1 MLQQLEA
8 VCRESQQFRALN
20 LDIACPA
27 HLPHLTSCACVVKS
41 RAGEVVRR
49 ENGTAGYTVRV
60 PVIVMCDICNNVVP
74 GMWMWE
80 VPPAELRLAARHH
93 QVDTTLQQIFCIDL
107 GTQSASSASKSLC
120 FIDIAIFVSSIWQY
134 SQSRS
139 SCCSKEDRR
148 GGSLAPDVA
157 ATTAEQNSQVH
168 MGLIT
173 LVVFHN

>member
-1 MLQQLEA
+1 
-8 VCRESQQFRALN
+8 
-20 LDIACPA
+20 
-27 HLPHLTSCACVVKS
+27 
-41 RAGEVVRR
+41 
-49 ENGTAGYTVRV
+49 
-60 PVIVMCDICNNVVP
+60 
-74 GMWMWE
+74 MWE

-168 MGLIT
+168 VRCEPHNIACVLQHTGAGQVVLCPAEAPHKTKYRSTSGLVTCGQRMVGKCLCLDPDQPQVIGCHG
-173 LVVFHN
+173 VM

>member
-1 MLQQLEA
+1 MVYISLHSVCIFSAPGGDFSLDAGVSSVLQQLEA

-20 LDIACPA
+20 LDISCPA

-74 GMWMWE
+74 GMWMWA

-93 QVDTTLQQIFCIDL
+93 QVTTTLQQIFCIDL
-107 GTQSASSASKSLC
+107 GVQIMHLQPRNH
-120 FIDIAIFVSSIWQY
+120 FVS
-134 SQSRS
+134 
-139 SCCSKEDRR
+139 
-148 GGSLAPDVA
+148 
-157 ATTAEQNSQVH
+157 
-168 MGLIT
+168 
-173 LVVFHN
+173 